1 MSKHHQI
8 NYVEIPARDLSVTK
22 NFFTRVFDWQFT
34 DYGPEYCSIENASLD
49 GGFYLSE
56 KVATTE
62 RGSVLV
68 VLYSDDLEQTM
79 AEIVAHD
86 GLISRAIFSFPG
98 GSRFHFNDPSGNEF
112 AVWKKD

>member
-1 MSKHHQI
+1 MSEHHKI
-8 NYVEIPARDLSVTK
+8 NYVEIPAKDLHVTK
-22 NFFTRVFDWQFT
+22 QFFTRVFDWQFT
-34 DYGPEYCSIENASLD
+34 DYGPQYCSIDNASLD

-56 KVATTE
+56 QVATTA

-79 AEIVAHD
+79 TAIVANG
-86 GLISRAIFSFPG
+86 GLISRAIFLFPG